1 MLGRP
6 EWFTRRKYGGW
17 GVKPTSWQGYMYIAF
32 LILPF
37 VFFQAVPSVNQ
48 DLRIQ
53 VTIVWLT
60 ILVTDVGRIM
70 VNLPL
75 SNKERQIEAY
85 AERNALWAVIGVLVF
100 GVLFQLL
107 TSVLDQNMKV
117 DWFIVGALGAGALV
131 KSISNFILDRKR

>member
-17 GVKPTSWQGYMYIAF
+17 GIRPTTWQGYLYIAF

-48 DLRIQ
+48 DLRVQ

-70 VNLPL
+70 MNLPL
-75 SNKERQIEAY
+75 SSKERQIEAFS
-85 AERNALWAVIGVLVF
+85 ERNALWAVIAVLIF

-107 TSVLDQNMKV
+107 TSVLNQSMKV
-117 DWFIVGALGAGALV
+117 DWFIVGALGVGALV
-131 KSISNFILDRKR
+131 KSISNFILERK

>member
-1 MLGRP
+1 MLSRP
-6 EWFTRRKYGGW
+6 EWFTRRRHGGW
-17 GVKPTSWQGYMYIAF
+17 GVRPVAWQGYLYIGF
-32 LILPF
+32 LVLPF

-70 VNLPL
+70 TNLPL
-75 SNKERQIEAY
+75 SHKERQVEAFS
-85 AERNALWAVIGVLVF
+85 ERNALWAVVAVLIF

-107 TSVLDQNMKV
+107 TSVLDQSFTV
-117 DWFIVGALGAGALV
+117 DWFIVGALGLGALV
-131 KSISNFILDRKR
+131 KSVSNYLQGRK